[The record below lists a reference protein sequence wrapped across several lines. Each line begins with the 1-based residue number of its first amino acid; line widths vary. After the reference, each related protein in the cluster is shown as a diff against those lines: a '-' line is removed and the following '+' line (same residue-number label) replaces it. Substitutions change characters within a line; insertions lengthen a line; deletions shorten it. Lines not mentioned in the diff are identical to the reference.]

1 MITLHR
7 LNDKPFILNAELI
20 RTVEENPDT
29 VITLVSG
36 DHVVVKERM
45 REVVERTI
53 DYGRLL
59 RRLIPPT

>member
-29 VITLVSG
+29 IITLISG
-36 DHVVVKERM
+36 DHLVVKEAM

-53 DYGRLL
+53 EYGRLL
-59 RRLIPPT
+59 RRLIPPS

>member
-20 RTVEENPDT
+20 RTIEENPDT
-29 VITLVSG
+29 VITLISG
-36 DHVVVKERM
+36 DHIVVKEEM

-59 RRLIPPT
+59 RRLIPPA

>member
-29 VITLVSG
+29 VITLISG
-36 DHVVVKERM
+36 DHIVVKERM